1 MHMET
6 RSFSVLMARVADT
19 DGGQSARVVVEFLA
33 QVNARMR
40 TQGISNAELARRLGT
55 SPAYVT
61 RLFRGTTNLSV
72 QTMVKL
78 ARAVGA
84 SLHLGLVGNDATT
97 AG

>member
-1 MHMET
+1 MENQ
-6 RSFSVLMARVADT
+6 SFSVLMARVAET

-33 QVNARMR
+33 QVTARMR

-61 RLFRGTTNLSV
+61 RLFRGTANLSV

-78 ARAVGA
+78 ARAVGTK
-84 SLHLGLVGNDATT
+84 LQVGLLDNC
-97 AG
+97 